1 MARLQRK
8 RLSEPDEVRPY
19 EPSTSGQSEIYDL
32 DEMVIGRM
40 TMNPGWQWSRDVGP
54 IAGTDRCE
62 YHHLG
67 VALSGILRVEMPD
80 GETMDIGPQEAF
92 EIPPGHLAWVVGDEP
107 WVAID
112 FRGARS
118 YARPVS
124 SIGDRVLETIL
135 FTDIVDST
143 GTLHRIGDAAWRDL
157 LARHNEIMREQLDRF
172 RGRDIAN
179 TGDGILAVFDGAARA
194 VGCAVAMTRAVSE
207 IGLDIRAGVHTGEV
221 EHVPAGL
228 RGLAVHLA
236 NRIMTSAGAGEVLV
250 SATTAE
256 LVAGSGITFESRGR
270 HELKGI
276 PGERELLA
284 VARPRSGT

>member
-1 MARLQRK
+1 
-8 RLSEPDEVRPY
+8 
-19 EPSTSGQSEIYDL
+19 
-32 DEMVIGRM
+32 M
-40 TMNPGWQWSRDVGP
+40 TMNPGWQWARDVGP

-67 VALSGILRVEMPD
+67 VCLSGVLRVEMQD
-80 GETMDIGPQEAF
+80 GETVDVGPQEAF

-124 SIGDRVLETIL
+124 AIGDRVLETIL

-172 RGRDIAN
+172 RGRDIGS

-194 VGCAVAMTRAVSE
+194 VECAVSMTRAVGQ
-207 IGLDIRAGVHTGEV
+207 IGLAIRAGVHTGEV
-221 EHVPAGL
+221 EHVPDGL

-236 NRIMTSAGAGEVLV
+236 NRVMATAGPGEVLV
-250 SATTAE
+250 F
-256 LVAGSGITFESRGR
+256 VHDRRSRGR
-270 HELKGI
+270 IRHHVRNAG
-276 PGERELLA
+276 PARVERDSRGA
-284 VARPRSGT
+284 GAPCRRSVARGCRASPARARSPRTGP

>member
-1 MARLQRK
+1 M
-8 RLSEPDEVRPY
+8 
-19 EPSTSGQSEIYDL
+19 
-32 DEMVIGRM
+32 
-40 TMNPGWQWSRDVGP
+40 
-54 IAGTDRCE
+54 
-62 YHHLG
+62 
-67 VALSGILRVEMPD
+67 
-80 GETMDIGPQEAF
+80 
-92 EIPPGHLAWVVGDEP
+92 
-107 WVAID
+107 AID

-124 SIGDRVLETIL
+124 AIGDRVLETIL

-194 VGCAVAMTRAVSE
+194 VECAVNMTRAVGE
-207 IGLDIRAGVHTGEV
+207 IGLAIRAGVHTGEV
-221 EHVPAGL
+221 EHVPDGL

-236 NRIMTSAGAGEVLV
+236 NRIMSAAGPGEVLV
-250 SATTAE
+250 SATTAD

-284 VARPRSGT
+284 VVS

>member
-1 MARLQRK
+1 VARLQRK
-8 RLSEPDEVRPY
+8 PLDQPDEVRPY
-19 EPSTSGQSEIYDL
+19 ELGQSEIYDL

-40 TMNPGWQWSRDVGP
+40 TMNPGWEWSHDVGP
-54 IAGTDRCE
+54 IAGTERCE

-67 VALSGILRVEMPD
+67 VALSGVLRVEMAN
-80 GETMDIGPQEAF
+80 GEKVDVGPQEAF

-124 SIGDRVLETIL
+124 AIGDRVLETIL

-143 GTLHRIGDAAWRDL
+143 GTLHRVGDAAWRDL
-157 LARHNEIMREQLDRF
+157 LAQHNEMMREQLDRF
-172 RGRDIAN
+172 RGRDVGS

-194 VGCAVAMTRAVSE
+194 VECGVAMSRAAASM
-207 IGLDIRAGVHTGEV
+207 GLPIRVGVHTGEV
-221 EHVPAGL
+221 EHVPDGL

-236 NRIMTSAGAGEVLV
+236 NRIMSAAAAGEVLV
-250 SATTAE
+250 SGTTAD

-276 PGERELLA
+276 PGERELFA
-284 VARPRSGT
+284 VVARGSS